1 MTLTLVKCGGAAL
14 AKEPFVLERH
24 VEPDTGVVVVHG
36 AGSGSPRA
44 LLEAGIESTFVGG
57 RRITTAEAL
66 PIIREAFRRENLA
79 LCSEIGPRACGLMGD
94 DLGLE
99 AELLPELG
107 QAGMLLPV
115 VPPALL
121 ALLETDGIP
130 VIAPMALC
138 SNSRRPLNV
147 NADDAA
153 AVLAVALGADRLV
166 FVSDVPGV
174 LVDGEVVAQLSELDI
189 SRLDNHLSGGI
200 VPKLQAALA
209 RGPRRGARGR
219 GPDLGRRIAFVVEGS
234 SLYFLKVCR

>member
-1 MTLTLVKCGGAAL
+1 MSLTLVKCGGAAL

-24 VEPDTGVVVVHG
+24 VEPGTGVVVVHG
-36 AGSGSPRA
+36 AGSRISAA

-57 RRITTAEAL
+57 RRITTEEAL
-66 PIIREAFRRENLA
+66 PIIREAFRQENLA
-79 LCSEIGPRACGLMGD
+79 LCSEIGPRAYGLMGD

-115 VPPALL
+115 VPPALW
-121 ALLETDGIP
+121 ALLATDGIP
-130 VIAPMALC
+130 VIAPMA
-138 SNSRRPLNV
+138 RGPLNV

-189 SRLDNHLSGGI
+189 SRLGNYLSGGI
-200 VPKLQAALA
+200 VPKLQAALLAA
-209 RGPRRGARGR
+209 REGVRVDVGETSV
-219 GPDLGRRIAFVVEGS
+219 IA
-234 SLYFLKVCR
+234 